1 MTGSQVDP
9 LRPYGWCAVL
19 AAATDDVLG
28 TALAEA
34 AARHRDRHPELV
46 EVTHYRHR
54 SAAETWGT
62 PWFLFVA
69 VVMGGGP
76 WAGDL
81 ADTHP
86 SLARDLWQA
95 CDLWTH
101 SFPAFRRLAPDAPQL
116 ARYHRLAAPVVLPPP
131 PPERPRPVVVA
142 TPKRVEAEAP
152 ATSKPAPAVTEQKG
166 LFG

>member
-1 MTGSQVDP
+1 MNAPRVDN

-46 EVTHYRHR
+46 EVRHYRHR
-54 SAAETWGT
+54 AAAETFGT
-62 PWFLFVA
+62 PWYLFVA
-69 VVMGGGP
+69 VVLTAP
-76 WAGDL
+76 SVDV
-81 ADTHP
+81 ADTHAA
-86 SLARDLWQA
+86 LARDLWRV

-101 SFPAFRRLAPDAPQL
+101 SFPTFRAFAPDAREL
-116 ARYHRLAAPVVLPPP
+116 ARYHRLAAPVALPPP
-131 PPERPRPVVVA
+131 PPERPRPLVV
-142 TPKRVEAEAP
+142 TPAKRGEAEASAP
-152 ATSKPAPAVTEQKG
+152 SKPAPAVPEQKG